1 MDNKLSIFKYFED
14 RKWKELD
21 FKQTDWTKH
30 TDYNWYY
37 LGNEKNERGKPINCN
52 GVIID
57 ADIGKVRI
65 ATFHQDGYWTY
76 PNILIYKDGFRIEE

>member
-30 TDYNWYY
+30 TKYDIYS
-37 LGNEKNERGKPINCN
+37 LGKQKNNEGMPINCK
-52 GVIID
+52 GVVIL
-57 ADIGKVRI
+57 ANYGRVTIG
-65 ATFHQDGYWTY
+65 AFNQDGNMPKPY
-76 PNILIYKDGFRIEE
+76 IYINKNGFEIYE